1 MADKDSSWLREMAS
15 AFSMTVTEFAKRMGY
30 HRQSLYNAA
39 WGETTL
45 KKERLVE
52 AQDRLNKMSE
62 AMLKADQAR
71 AKERF
76 EERGKLIGDL
86 VDRLSY

>member
-1 MADKDSSWLREMAS
+1 MAEKDSSWIREMAS
-15 AFSMTVTEFAKRMGY
+15 AFGMNVTELAKLMGY

-52 AQDRLNKMSE
+52 AQRKLDEMNA
-62 AMLKADQAR
+62 AMLKADKAIAR
-71 AKERF
+71 ERYTK
-76 EERGKLIGDL
+76 RGKLIGRL